1 MHAATSSRETVK
13 TVCAP
18 LSSRNIK
25 VACSSPSVKAS
36 LTPLVS
42 TSTRHPSQSPCCSD
56 SGELL
61 GPRDLTQIAQPRN
74 HLQRLISQHLPP
86 LSTLVDPSSAHLPLS
101 AAVCRPTAC
110 PWPPPRRPFLA
121 GGGKDWQEK
130 DPARALPTP
139 GGEVSSIPAAPSLP
153 RLPRGDPKRFESG
166 GWTCCAAALP
176 QCRGHPSP
184 LPSPASPGPCLRPCA
199 PCGRERACY
208 ITLLPLPLGV
218 RWGRSLMTR
227 LPPPAHHLV
236 AHPLF
241 SSHLLCPSLGEA
253 KESSRPPQ
261 RAPLVSVPPFL
272 FSSSCWLR
280 PLFCSLF
287 ASTVR
292 VACVWDSYCRL

>member
-1 MHAATSSRETVK
+1 MQQPLGQSVSNTSR
-13 TVCAP
+13 
-18 LSSRNIK
+18 LNF
-25 VACSSPSVKAS
+25 
-36 LTPLVS
+36 
-42 TSTRHPSQSPCCSD
+42 TRHPSQSPCCSD

-61 GPRDLTQIAQPRN
+61 GPRDLTQVAQPRN
-74 HLQRLISQHLPP
+74 HLQRLIFQHLPP
-86 LSTLVDPSSAHLPLS
+86 LSNLVDPSSAHLPL
-101 AAVCRPTAC
+101 
-110 PWPPPRRPFLA
+110 
-121 GGGKDWQEK
+121 
-130 DPARALPTP
+130 
-139 GGEVSSIPAAPSLP
+139 PAAPPHALGHHIDDRFLLKEAKIGKKKIQLEHCPPQAARFQASLP
-153 RLPRGDPKRFESG
+153 HPDSSYWGSLQGRSEEIESG
-166 GWTCCAAALP
+166 RCAAVLS

-184 LPSPASPGPCLRPCA
+184 CSPPGPCLRPCA

-253 KESSRPPQ
+253 KESSRPPR

-287 ASTVR
+287 ASPVR
-292 VACVWDSYCRL
+292 VGVCFG